1 MSHRTLAAAAL
12 RWYLGAMPSPEP
24 DVQLLPADASLAPH
38 WERWRGQAQAVLHNP
53 FDPLSELELAVRLTA
68 CRSDLRGDLAGEHRW
83 AITMDGRP
91 VGTCALGSISLR
103 MQTAEV
109 SYQVDEAQHGRGIAT
124 RAVGQLVEQVFA
136 LTPLHRL
143 YAYVAEDNRASC
155 RVLEKL
161 GFQPEGRLREHYIVN
176 GRRTTERVF
185 GRLRSDEVSRS

>member
-1 MSHRTLAAAAL
+1 
-12 RWYLGAMPSPEP
+12 
-24 DVQLLPADASLAPH
+24 
-38 WERWRGQAQAVLHNP
+38 
-53 FDPLSELELAVRLTA
+53 
-68 CRSDLRGDLAGEHRW
+68 
-83 AITMDGRP
+83 
-91 VGTCALGSISLR
+91 